1 MVDNEKSAVIILDNG
16 QTFDVQTTVK
26 EIERKV
32 EAEKA
37 NSLPVI
43 KVADEHGREVWIN
56 ANHIIA
62 FQEYV
67 SDDMP
72 RAGPGV

>member
-1 MVDNEKSAVIILDNG
+1 VADTEKNAVIILDNG
-16 QTFDVQTTVK
+16 NPLYVQSTVK
-26 EIERKV
+26 EIESKI

-56 ANHIIA
+56 GNHIIA

-72 RAGPGV
+72 PVGFA